1 MLRRVAFVGPSH
13 VHPIGRAVS
22 TSIASRAVLRTI
34 EKAATSGGTMRI
46 PRSTAPSRLARS
58 IHSARAARVLRA
70 ARGGLVL
77 AALAFAAAGAG
88 ASAGGPPASRAVV
101 LHAKFHAPGLPGDWT
116 FDRPEIWSV
125 TNGRLRARLPDEKQ
139 EKSLA
144 YFGREHWKDYQLD
157 LDVYGVRGVDKG
169 FAVRNQGEE
178 GIGIDLRGPGYDDV
192 VMYRGYS
199 QLGRAP
205 VTNPNGR
212 WHHVR
217 VVVRG
222 NRYQV
227 FVNRRLRIDYV
238 DPNNERPA
246 GRLALAA
253 YTGGVGE
260 CEVLFDNVVVR
271 SLE

>member
-1 MLRRVAFVGPSH
+1 
-13 VHPIGRAVS
+13 
-22 TSIASRAVLRTI
+22 
-34 EKAATSGGTMRI
+34 MRI
-46 PRSTAPSRLARS
+46 PLPIFLSRGSGAS
-58 IHSARAARVLRA
+58 GRVLRA
-70 ARGGLVL
+70 ARASLVL
-77 AALAFAAAGAG
+77 AATVIAAAGA
-88 ASAGGPPASRAVV
+88 SAPSPTPARGVV
-101 LHAKFHAPGLPGDWT
+101 VQAKFHTPNLPEGWT

-125 TNGRLRARLPDEKQ
+125 DRGRLRARLPDEKQ

-169 FAVRNQGEE
+169 FAVRSQGEE

-199 QLGRAP
+199 QLGRAS
-205 VTNPNGR
+205 VANANRR

-217 VVVRG
+217 VIVRG

-238 DPNNERPA
+238 DEDNERPA

-253 YTGGVGE
+253 YTGGAGE
-260 CEVLFDNVVVR
+260 CEVLFDNVMVR
-271 SLE
+271 TLN